1 MEQRDDVAACIA
13 RLAEADRHLLR
24 ELPRLDVPRMSGI
37 YALWVDDE
45 LLYIGIARVI
55 QAARTMRGHLNVD
68 KPDQSHLVR
77 KSKE

>member
-1 MEQRDDVAACIA
+1 MTSLHASRGLPKLIGTSC
-13 RLAEADRHLLR
+13 
-24 ELPRLDVPRMSGI
+24 ELPHLDVPRTPGI